1 MNAFAT
7 EISLETVEGALREAP
22 VGAVLAL
29 HDASVRGIK
38 LSANI
43 K

>member
-1 MNAFAT
+1 MDAFAT
-7 EISLETVEGALREAP
+7 EISLETLEGALREAA

-29 HDASVRGIK
+29 YEASVRGIK
-38 LSANI
+38 LFANI